1 MVLKIRFAE
10 EQDKTKVL
18 EFTAHTWE
26 QGDYIQYVWDDWLH
40 SPHGK
45 LFTAELNA
53 IPVGIMH
60 IKKITDTIALL
71 EGARVDPNYRGQG
84 IGTKLTEACIE
95 YARTK
100 GFEKIRLVTAID
112 NTPART
118 VAERLGFGVHSSWLR
133 FDIPVDPQPQEE
145 SQCTFADSS
154 HIPEI
159 MNFLENSDVYRLKCK
174 RTMMPFFEPHP
185 LTYDTLLKIGNFHV
199 IICRREGN
207 KIDAVGILFYTISKR
222 DYKLRLYLGYLDGNY
237 KSLLKILDFVK
248 YIAFVNNLER
258 ISAFA
263 AFDDNLK
270 KIIEERYNPTR
281 LHNFLVY
288 ELSL

>member
-185 LTYDTLLKIGNFHV
+185 LTYDTLLKIGV
-199 IICRREGN
+199 CP
-207 KIDAVGILFYTISKR
+207 L
-222 DYKLRLYLGYLDGNY
+222 
-237 KSLLKILDFVK
+237 
-248 YIAFVNNLER
+248 
-258 ISAFA
+258 
-263 AFDDNLK
+263 
-270 KIIEERYNPTR
+270 
-281 LHNFLVY
+281 
-288 ELSL
+288 